1 MNRTPLASPASNTG
15 MMCGRG
21 RARLADEPLAERAV
35 QREAGREDLQRHLPV
50 EALVV
55 GPEDDRHPA
64 LADLLQQPVAGDLRA
79 RREAARGEG
88 MSSFTAP
95 PALACLSGAPSVR
108 PARRGCCGHDIFR
121 ANMANVDRLSA
132 ARAGVAAGGRRNTA

>member
-1 MNRTPLASPASNTG
+1 

-64 LADLLQQPVAGDLRA
+64 LADLLQQPVADDLRA
-79 RREAARGEG
+79 RREAARGRGEVLVHR
-88 MSSFTAP
+88 SSS
-95 PALACLSGAPSVR
+95 ACMPVRRPVCAPSATRR
-108 PARRGCCGHDIFR
+108 PTPE
-121 ANMANVDRLSA
+121 S
-132 ARAGVAAGGRRNTA
+132 AGVSQ